1 MAELRRLFSDLVRLE
16 IELWE
21 ALDRRLR
28 ATHGVGLGSF
38 EIMQIVAATP
48 CCRVYD
54 IARQLSITVGGT
66 SKAVDRIEACGHV
79 VRRSNPDDRRSS
91 IIELTPAGEQLLA
104 EAGAV
109 VDAELEAR
117 LGAVLS
123 ERSLDEFHGLIAKLR
138 AAGPPPDAA
147 SSTPGSE

>member
-1 MAELRRLFSDLVRLE
+1 VADLRRLFSDLVRLE
-16 IELWE
+16 IELWD
-21 ALDRRLR
+21 AVDRRLR
-28 ATHGVGLGSF
+28 DAPGIPLGSF
-38 EIMQIVAATP
+38 EIMRIVAATP
-48 CCRVYD
+48 GCRVYD

-91 IIELTPAGEQLLA
+91 IIELTPAGEQVLA

-117 LGAVLS
+117 LGAVLP
-123 ERSLDEFHGLIAKLR
+123 EPSLDQLHGLISELR
-138 AAGPPPDAA
+138 AAGLRSDAA
-147 SSTPGSE
+147 CPEIKE